1 MADGENALTQQ
12 DMSNLVPIFRG
23 ETFIGYVTP
32 QAASLYYQNYKGP
45 GGGGGGMPEQP
56 NLLAIGS
63 DTAQTIY
70 QLIEIG
76 DIDDNYR
83 KAQDTRDT
91 LVTRRADLLT
101 AANTVNKDFASA
113 LKNYLDSQD
122 DLDLY
127 QTRVLETQL
136 KCLWASALAAGG
148 RALGELMK
156 GSMDRGGG
164 ASAWIVGGVAAGGF
178 LLAELFTHRRR
189 GGTGPGKARK

>member
-1 MADGENALTQQ
+1 MAEGDTSLAQQ
-12 DMSNLVPIFRG
+12 DMSNLVPIFMG
-23 ETFIGYVTP
+23 EQFIGYVTP
-32 QAASLYYQNYKGP
+32 QAAAKYYQNYKGP
-45 GGGGGGMPEQP
+45 GGGGAMPEQP

-63 DTAQTIY
+63 DTAQSIY

-91 LVTRRADLLT
+91 LVAKRTDLV
-101 AANTVNKDFASA
+101 ASANTVNKDFGSA
-113 LKNYLDSQD
+113 LKSYLDSQD

-136 KCLWASALAAGG
+136 KCLWASALSAGG

-156 GSMDRGGG
+156 GGMERGG